1 MNSRY
6 LPVPYKFDVI
16 RSQINKQIFK
26 FFSLKNLDPDP
37 KGQRKRIR
45 IRNSWLLRTLC
56 LDRSMPNLLWKP
68 PLSRQ
73 VNYSYNDDEVVIIE
87 DSDAE
92 ETYLSQVQ

>member
-1 MNSRY
+1 M
-6 LPVPYKFDVI
+6 
-16 RSQINKQIFK
+16 
-26 FFSLKNLDPDP
+26 
-37 KGQRKRIR
+37 
-45 IRNSWLLRTLC
+45 C
-56 LDRSMPNLLWKP
+56 LDRSMPNILWKP